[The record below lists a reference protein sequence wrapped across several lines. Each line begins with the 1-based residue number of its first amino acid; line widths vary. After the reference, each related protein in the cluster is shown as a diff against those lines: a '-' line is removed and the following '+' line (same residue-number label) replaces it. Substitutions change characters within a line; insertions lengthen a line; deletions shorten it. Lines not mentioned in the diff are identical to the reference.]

1 MGVSDGGRE
10 ERSVAGWLGEGAS
23 GSASGLVPLL
33 GG

>member
-10 ERSVAGWLGEGAS
+10 EGSVAGWLGGRAS
-23 GSASGLVPLL
+23 GSASGLVPLV